1 MRRGLEF
8 MFIIIKSFY
17 GKPKMY
23 YSAGYFLKNFVWAD
37 QRPKVCF
44 IFHNIQL
51 RCEECFI
58 NNIKNFA

>member
-1 MRRGLEF
+1 
-8 MFIIIKSFY
+8 MFIIIRSFY
-17 GKPKMY
+17 GKPKM

-37 QRPKVCF
+37 QKPKVCF

-51 RCEECFI
+51 RCEECFV